1 MDKERRIG
9 VCGILRVKND
19 ASFIQR
25 CVESCI
31 DALDELVIVFN
42 DCSDNSEE
50 IIGKMQN
57 QYPDKIKVYEYP
69 YKVYGA
75 NLTYD
80 EYESAKRFPDDSPH
94 LLCNYYN
101 FALSKVSCKYALKI
115 DADQIYFTDELRA
128 WCDFC
133 RSVKPMSLGWKCLVG
148 MLFQFYLSVYRLISY
163 RIVHFPWM
171 LPQFLIDAFNGCYI
185 EYAKY
190 LFSHDRG
197 CLSMAGINIFVDDT
211 EYVSLGNGNDVI
223 NILPPFNGEG
233 DHVIFRVSDST
244 YYKKFDMAYYN
255 KSRSSNYSLI
265 EEFVHPYRIMFI
277 GFFWRHISSMRPNVS
292 GLVRKVKVGRPTA
305 FMRIED
311 FMKLDYKNILKITDR
326 VMFSPFQRVL
336 FSFIYKANREKLKT
350 SL

>member
-1 MDKERRIG
+1 MEKERRLG

-31 DALDELVIVFN
+31 DTLDELVIVFN

-50 IIGKMQN
+50 IIGKMRN
-57 QYPDKIKVYEYP
+57 QYPDKIRVYEYP

-80 EYESAKRFPDDSPH
+80 EYVSAKQFPDDSPH

-101 FALSKVSCKYALKI
+101 FALNKVSCKYALKI
-115 DADQIYFTDELRA
+115 DADQIYFTDNLQY

-133 RSVKPMSLGWKCLVG
+133 RSIKPISFGWKCFIG
-148 MLFQFYLSVYRLISY
+148 MLFQFYLSVYRLISFK
-163 RIVHFPWM
+163 IKHLSWL
-171 LPQFLIDAFNGCYI
+171 LPQCAVDAFYGCYI

-197 CLSMAGINIFVDDT
+197 CLSMAGVNIFVDDT
-211 EYVSLGNGNDVI
+211 EYVSLGSRNEVI

-244 YYKKFDMAYYN
+244 YYRKFDMAYYN
-255 KSRSSNYSLI
+255 KSRSSRYSLI

-292 GLVRKVKVGRPTA
+292 ELIQKVKDCKPMS
-305 FMRIED
+305 FMKIED
-311 FMKLDYKNILKITDR
+311 FIRLDYRSILKITDR
-326 VMFSPFQRVL
+326 VMFSRFQRVL
-336 FSFIYKANREKLKT
+336 FSFIYKANRKKLKA